1 MNFVPATGAV
11 RCCNPPV
18 GLASYRI
25 RHAGGKRENSDWSPL
40 NDALPDDCWVMLDIL
55 ELGSFLESFAGV
67 DIHISDEEIDELIGA
82 VEYQFERAAFGKLS
96 YGRRADVT
104 ETQSQP
110 GLIEIRLHEPYE
122 LGEGKYRIRIYVV
135 EPEQPPFTGIVTLL
149 MHVKQD
155 GNSRL
160 NSMQNDFM
168 ATAMSRCESWVENF
182 PVV

>member
-11 RCCNPPV
+11 RCCNSPV
-18 GLASYRI
+18 ELASYRI
-25 RHAGGKRENSDWSPL
+25 RHAGGESENIDWLPL
-40 NDALPDDCWVMLDIL
+40 
-55 ELGSFLESFAGV
+55 S
-67 DIHISDEEIDELIGA
+67 DELIGA
-82 VEYQFERAAFGKLS
+82 VEDQFERAAFGKLS
-96 YGRRADVT
+96 YGRRTDVT

-110 GLIEIRLHEPYE
+110 GLIEIRLREPYE

-135 EPEQPPFTGIVTLL
+135 EPEQLPFTGIVTLL

-168 ATAMSRCESWVENF
+168 ATAMDRCDSWAENF